1 MREWD
6 QYAWCRHLGW
16 GVRTNW
22 DTMYSVMEKLTGIE
36 EGCLNILFETF
47 LLENLRYIFYEIKAE
62 KELKDIF

>member
-1 MREWD
+1 
-6 QYAWCRHLGW
+6 
-16 GVRTNW
+16 
-22 DTMYSVMEKLTGIE
+22 MYSVMEKLTGIE